1 MSYNSESIQLEKICG
16 EASQTKQLT
25 KTHITW
31 LTKLFGNRFK
41 NAQEALSE
49 KKVKKYLF
57 QPSCK
62 VVWIVVGKKR
72 EYQIIPLANFC
83 SCEDFYFRVVDNRV
97 YLCYHLLAQKLA
109 NALDLFDTMETSDE
123 FYEQLMEKWRTV
135 QIKETK
141 MPKEELKNLR
151 NFVKE
156 VLSNEIMEI
165 HQLLIKAREAGFDVA
180 TSKQLATLLST
191 DSQKRFLCENG
202 FWAFKNHDVKH

>member
-1 MSYNSESIQLEKICG
+1 MRHNSESIQLENICK
-16 EASQTKQLT
+16 EATKTKQLT
-25 KTHITW
+25 ETHVIQ

-41 NAQEALSE
+41 NAQESLSE

-57 QPSCK
+57 QPSGK
-62 VVWIVVGKKR
+62 VVWIVVGKSR
-72 EYQIIPLANFC
+72 DYQIIPLANFC
-83 SCEDFYFRVVDNRV
+83 SCEDFYFRVVNNQV
-97 YLCYHLLAQKLA
+97 YVCYHLLAQKLA
-109 NALDLFDTMETSDE
+109 KALNVYDVIETLDE
-123 FYEQLMEKWRTV
+123 SYEQLMEKWRAV

-165 HQLLIKAREAGFDVA
+165 HQLLTKTREAGFDVA

-191 DSQKRFLCENG
+191 DPKKRFLCENG
-202 FWAFKNHDVKH
+202 FWAFKNHDEKH